1 MIMVLIPVVEK
12 RFRVHVDYTIL
23 RLRSRWRVVMRTGY
37 SQSSKFDA
45 FVSNAEED
53 YQLA

>member
-1 MIMVLIPVVEK
+1 MVLIPIVVK
-12 RFRVHVDYTIL
+12 PFRVHVDYTIL
-23 RLRSRWRVVMRTGY
+23 RLHSRWRGVMRTGY
-37 SQSSKFDA
+37 YQSSKFDA